1 MFEAIMLWDKVLNY
15 EERSE
20 LVKNNWSIK
29 EQSRKDG
36 ELIDEV
42 CEMTA
47 EHMSEIDL
55 EKLHQ
60 AMILSPRTMF
70 HKKKLDKIE
79 KLIKSQWNKLR
90 LMHPKHIVHPTG
102 SPPREGD
109 YLMQLGILPQ
119 GWCHKNAPIEWDN
132 LSYTVKHLLRASYN
146 PSTNRFEQLE
156 RFGRYAKGV
165 IN

>member
-55 EKLHQ
+55 EKLHTVPNRPKPAEFDKQ
-60 AMILSPRTMF
+60 MINN
-70 HKKKLDKIE
+70 
-79 KLIKSQWNKLR
+79 W
-90 LMHPKHIVHPTG
+90 
-102 SPPREGD
+102 
-109 YLMQLGILPQ
+109 
-119 GWCHKNAPIEWDN
+119 
-132 LSYTVKHLLRASYN
+132 
-146 PSTNRFEQLE
+146 
-156 RFGRYAKGV
+156 
-165 IN
+165 